1 MFPVDPTLPP
11 IALCPDAEAASFEFE
26 STGKFL
32 QCWQSHRRANELP
45 RADALDLGAMKTL
58 LPELLIY
65 DVIDAATIRFRLA
78 GTLAVKRMGFE
89 PRGMNMIEL
98 TPPALRGQVGL
109 AFTTVAQARIGILSH
124 YSHIYEGGRPGRIEM
139 LMLPLAA
146 PEGQPPRVMA
156 MVCRERYDGYAPFG
170 IEETASM
177 VEDATLIDL
186 GFGLPDIGA
195 LLARAA

>member
-1 MFPVDPTLPP
+1 M
-11 IALCPDAEAASFEFE
+11 
-26 STGKFL
+26 
-32 QCWQSHRRANELP
+32 P

-109 AFTTVAQARIGILSH
+109 AFTIVAQARIGILSH

-156 MVCRERYDGYAPFG
+156 MVCREPYDGYAPFG

>member
-1 MFPVDPTLPP
+1 MFPVDPSLPP
-11 IALCPDAEAASFEFE
+11 IALCPDAETASFEFE

-45 RADALDLGAMKTL
+45 RADELDLGAMKTL

-146 PEGQPPRVMA
+146 PEDQPPRVMA
-156 MVCRERYDGYAPFG
+156 LVCRERYDGYAPFG
-170 IEETASM
+170 IEETATM